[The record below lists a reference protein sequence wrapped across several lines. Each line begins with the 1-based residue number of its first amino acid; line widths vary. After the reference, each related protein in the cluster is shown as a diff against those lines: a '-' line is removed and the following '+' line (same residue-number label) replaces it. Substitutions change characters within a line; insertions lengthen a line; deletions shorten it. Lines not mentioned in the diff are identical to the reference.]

1 MTLSCQKHLFSLAP
15 GVHYLNGAAYS
26 PSLRVAVEKGMEGL
40 RLKAETPFLISP
52 QHHFDTA
59 DRVRRLFSDLVG
71 AGDPERIALIPAVSY
86 GMAVVAQNLHRL
98 PGISAKNRIVLIGE
112 EFPNNVYA
120 FERVSA
126 VLGLA
131 VHTVDKPASFENRGA
146 KWNDRL
152 LEAITAETALV
163 VASPVHWI
171 YGTLFDMEAIG
182 RRCRE
187 MGALLAIDAT
197 QSVGARP
204 FDVQAVRPDAL
215 ICAAYKWLLGPYGT
229 GAAYFGPFFDDGVP
243 VEESWMNRME
253 SDQFARLT
261 RYERAYRPK
270 AQRYN
275 AGEFSQFIQLPMLE
289 ASLSQLH
296 AWDTAQIVGGGARGH
311 DKIHPFDV
319 KALKADHPVMKDIP
333 ASFTVEDELY
343 YVNAEGTPEGT
354 AAIEVLAETSNSDKY
369 QKPHPSV
376 WITKHPK
383 AKIVGLALGHDAR
396 VHDLKPYQ
404 QLLIN
409 AAKWTSG
416 K

>member
-1 MTLSCQKHLFSLAP
+1 VFQTPDVILWNTIFKYFPHMTLSCQKHLFSLAP

-71 AGDPERIALIPAVSY
+71 AADPERIALIPAVSY

-98 PGISAKNRIVLIGE
+98 PGISAKNNIVLIGE

-120 FERVSA
+120 FERASVA
-126 VLGLA
+126 LGLA

-146 KWNDRL
+146 VWNERL
-152 LEAITAETALV
+152 LEAITPETALV

-187 MGALLAIDAT
+187 VGALLAIDAT

-204 FDVQAVRPDAL
+204 FNVPAVQPDAL

-229 GAAYFGPFFDDGVP
+229 AAAYFGPFFDDGIP

-296 AWDTAQIVGGGARGH
+296 AWDTAEIQHYCRRLSETAIPEWQALGCRLEDPTQRAAHLFGLSLPANADTDRLLGLLAGRGVFVSLRGGAIRVSPNVYN
-311 DKIHPFDV
+311 DAADV
-319 KALKADHPVMKDIP
+319 DALSGA
-333 ASFTVEDELY
+333 LR
-343 YVNAEGTPEGT
+343 
-354 AAIEVLAETSNSDKY
+354 EVLGA
-369 QKPHPSV
+369 
-376 WITKHPK
+376 
-383 AKIVGLALGHDAR
+383 AL
-396 VHDLKPYQ
+396 
-404 QLLIN
+404 
-409 AAKWTSG
+409 
-416 K
+416 